1 LIRKLI
7 QGLSLN
13 SGKEYIQQNSVW
25 ALVPVKSLAWAKR
38 RLSCFLGD
46 DRAELTEAMFKDVI
60 GALNSSSEVSNVA
73 VITADLDIIALAEDL
88 GVFVIKETRSFGMNI
103 SLHNGID
110 VLRNLGAQWLAIFP
124 VDIPLATGAEID
136 RLIRAVNQER
146 PNLGRKVMGIT
157 PCGKSDGTN
166 FLYFN
171 TADPI
176 GLKYGAG
183 SFSLHQQMATQCQ
196 VTSVVVDSYPMSVDL
211 DEKSDIDEFV
221 LHSLKN
227 SAFQKTATWDFL
239 QRKGYIERMQS
250 MGRHYEQSC

>member
-1 LIRKLI
+1 M
-7 QGLSLN
+7 N
-13 SGKEYIQQNSVW
+13 SDKQYGQQNSVW
-25 ALVPVKSLAWAKR
+25 ALVPVKSLSWAKQ

-46 DRAELTEAMFKDVI
+46 DRAELTVAMFKDVI
-60 GALNSSSEVSNVA
+60 GALNSSSEVGNVA
-73 VITADLDIIALAEDL
+73 VVTADLDIIALAEEM

-110 VLRNLGAQWLAIFP
+110 VLRNLGAEWVGIFP

-136 RLIRAVNQER
+136 RLIRVVNLER
-146 PNLGRKVMGIT
+146 CNLGRKVMGIT

-171 TADPI
+171 TAEPI
-176 GLKYGAG
+176 GLKYGSD
-183 SFSLHQQMATQCQ
+183 SFSLHQEMAADSQ
-196 VTSVVVDSYPMSVDL
+196 VTSVIVNSYALSVDL

-221 LHSLKN
+221 SHSIQN

-239 QRKGYIERMQS
+239 QRKGYIHRMQS
-250 MGRHYEQSC
+250 MGRQYEQSC

>member
-1 LIRKLI
+1 M
-7 QGLSLN
+7 N
-13 SGKEYIQQNSVW
+13 SDKEYDQQNSVW
-25 ALVPVKSLAWAKR
+25 ALVPVKSLSWAKQ

-46 DRAELTEAMFKDVI
+46 DRAELTVAMFKDVI
-60 GALNSSSEVSNVA
+60 GALNSSSEVGNVA
-73 VITADLDIIALAEDL
+73 VVTADLDIIALAEEM

-110 VLRNLGAQWLAIFP
+110 VLRNLGAEWVGIFP

-136 RLIRAVNQER
+136 RLIRVVNLER
-146 PNLGRKVMGIT
+146 CNLGRKVMGIT

-171 TADPI
+171 TAEPI
-176 GLKYGAG
+176 GLKYGAD
-183 SFSLHQQMATQCQ
+183 SFSLHQEMAADSQ
-196 VTSVVVDSYPMSVDL
+196 VISVIVNSYALSVDL

-221 LHSLKN
+221 SHSIQN

-239 QRKGYIERMQS
+239 QRKGYIDRMQS
-250 MGRHYEQSC
+250 MGRQYEQSC

>member
-1 LIRKLI
+1 M
-7 QGLSLN
+7 N
-13 SGKEYIQQNSVW
+13 SDKEYDQQNSVW
-25 ALVPVKSLAWAKR
+25 ALVPVKSLSWAKQ

-46 DRAELTEAMFKDVI
+46 DRAELTVAMFKDVI
-60 GALNSSSEVSNVA
+60 GALNSSSEVGNVA
-73 VITADLDIIALAEDL
+73 VVTADLDIIALAEEM

-110 VLRNLGAQWLAIFP
+110 VLRNLGAEWVGIFP

-136 RLIRAVNQER
+136 RLIRVVNLER
-146 PNLGRKVMGIT
+146 CNLGRKVMGIT

-171 TADPI
+171 TAESI
-176 GLKYGAG
+176 GLKYGAD
-183 SFSLHQQMATQCQ
+183 SFSLHQEMAADSQ
-196 VTSVVVDSYPMSVDL
+196 VISVIVNSYALSVDL

-221 LHSLKN
+221 SHSIQN

-239 QRKGYIERMQS
+239 QRKGYIDRMQS
-250 MGRHYEQSC
+250 MGCQYEQSY